1 MSYAAFGERRKGDWR
16 VSDPLLPIIPALT
29 NRGFTGHEHIDE
41 MGLIHMNG
49 RVYNPQIGRFLSA
62 DPYIQS
68 PYNTQSYNRYSYTI
82 NNPLKYTDPTG
93 NFFGVILGFISAMTT
108 KAVIAAIGTKLFLAK
123 IIIAYAVTY
132 SVTYI
137 ATGSAKAAQ
146 GAGLSAALFVGIG
159 ELRGGKMGANG
170 KMQYNPGW
178 ESGSMKTLAAHGLA
192 GGIVQDRMGGS
203 FGAGFLSGSLSSY
216 LGSSGHSK
224 NMFEMIGNTARDAVV
239 GGTIS
244 VIGGGKF
251 ANGAQT
257 GAFRYL
263 FNDSFDHL
271 ISKGSHDYE
280 RTSSV
285 VCSTSS
291 QGCSI
296 KNVALQVQKVGAFPN
311 QKSAVLNNGTAQL
324 FDVALLPLN
333 SDDIFSIP
341 TSTGV
346 VNVTLPNH
354 VLYLGVVTRDVV
366 LINNSIYIRTQGS
379 GRGYWGGINNFL
391 KDNVWSPIDQKVI
404 NKFR

>member
-1 MSYAAFGERRKGDWR
+1 
-16 VSDPLLPIIPALT
+16 
-29 NRGFTGHEHIDE
+29 
-41 MGLIHMNG
+41 
-49 RVYNPQIGRFLSA
+49 
-62 DPYIQS
+62 
-68 PYNTQSYNRYSYTI
+68 
-82 NNPLKYTDPTG
+82 
-93 NFFGVILGFISAMTT
+93 
-108 KAVIAAIGTKLFLAK
+108 
-123 IIIAYAVTY
+123 
-132 SVTYI
+132 
-137 ATGSAKAAQ
+137 
-146 GAGLSAALFVGIG
+146 
-159 ELRGGKMGANG
+159 
-170 KMQYNPGW
+170 YNPGW

-203 FGAGFLSGSLSSY
+203 FGAGFLSGSLGSY
-216 LGSSGHSK
+216 LGSSRHSK
-224 NMFEMIGNTARDAVV
+224 NMFEMIGNTVRDAVV

-354 VLYLGVVTRDVV
+354 VLYPGVVTRDAV